1 MRHTLSK
8 PERLTGKKTLSE
20 LYQSGEVI
28 KEYPFIL
35 MVKPFPFENNVPARL
50 AISVPKRKVKLAV
63 KRNLMKRLAR
73 EAYRKQKNEFFDA
86 IIQNKTQLALL
97 LIYTGDE
104 KFNNDIAEIKITKLL
119 SRLIRKLSPQHPII

>member
-20 LYQSGEVI
+20 LHQSGEVI

-35 MVKPFPFENNVPARL
+35 MVKPFTFENNVPARL

-73 EAYRKQKNEFFDA
+73 EAYRKQKNELFNA

-97 LIYTGDE
+97 LIYTGDD
-104 KFNNDIAEIKITKLL
+104 KFTNDIAETKITKLL

>member
-8 PERLTGKKTLSE
+8 PERLTGKNTLSE
-20 LYQSGEVI
+20 LHKRGEVI

-35 MVKPFPFENNVPARL
+35 MVKPFTFESSVPARL

-63 KRNLMKRLAR
+63 RRNLMKRLAR
-73 EAYRKQKNEFFDA
+73 EAYRKQKNELFDA
-86 IIQNKTQLALL
+86 LIKNKTQLALL

-104 KFNNDIAEIKITKLL
+104 KFTNEIAEPKITKLIN
-119 SRLIRKLSPQHPII
+119 RLIRKISPQHPTI